1 MARATKPSG
10 RKRPSFDTPLR
21 RQSGHRESRQR
32 LLVVCGAKVTERDYL
47 QGLKSSVRNPAVSVK
62 IVEHPR
68 SPAQVVERAE
78 LLREQAAGEYDE
90 TWCVLDV
97 DAFVDLDLTMT
108 EARQK
113 NIEVAFSN
121 PCFEVWLLLHFM
133 EYRRPARSFKELLPF
148 LEKCFPAGYGKA
160 DQNFSL
166 YGPTWRLAATR
177 AKELAQWGEE
187 HKVNPSTGMWKLAL
201 AIGGSEPSARR

>member
-10 RKRPSFDTPLR
+10 RKRPSFDTQLGR
-21 RQSGHRESRQR
+21 KSGYRESRQR
-32 LLVVCGAKVTERDYL
+32 LLVVCGAKVTESNYL
-47 QGLKSSVRNPAVSVK
+47 NGLRSSARNPAVSVK
-62 IVEHPR
+62 IVEHPK
-68 SPAQVVERAE
+68 SPSQVVEHAEFLRDRAG
-78 LLREQAAGEYDE
+78 GEYDE

-97 DAFVDLDLTMT
+97 DEFPNLDQTVI
-108 EARQK
+108 EARRK

-133 EYRRPARSFKELLPF
+133 EYRRSANSFKELLPF
-148 LEKCFPAGYGKA
+148 LEKCFPAGYGKT

-166 YGPTWRLAATR
+166 YGPNWRLAATR
-177 AKELAQWGEE
+177 AKELAEWGEE

-201 AIGGSEPSARR
+201 AIGGSEPSGGK